1 MPQNLKK
8 SARNGKLERR
18 RKKPSVKLLRSVNVL
33 PPLKLL
39 RRTRLMLPVLPIL
52 RRLNLLP
59 TLAVSALSCRQLATS
74 LPTAKFPGSTAV
86 PVAWC
91 IRVMVRWPI
100 LQTTLTPRM
109 DKAGRCISNVSSQ
122 SFVIIAL
129 SGPSHEEMHKKER
142 KGKKKKKKKKSLV
155 NMPQGRM
162 ERRFNEVLGSIALR
176 DNS

>member
-1 MPQNLKK
+1 
-8 SARNGKLERR
+8 
-18 RKKPSVKLLRSVNVL
+18 
-33 PPLKLL
+33 
-39 RRTRLMLPVLPIL
+39 
-52 RRLNLLP
+52 
-59 TLAVSALSCRQLATS
+59 
-74 LPTAKFPGSTAV
+74 
-86 PVAWC
+86 
-91 IRVMVRWPI
+91 
-100 LQTTLTPRM
+100 M

>member
-1 MPQNLKK
+1 
-8 SARNGKLERR
+8 
-18 RKKPSVKLLRSVNVL
+18 
-33 PPLKLL
+33 
-39 RRTRLMLPVLPIL
+39 
-52 RRLNLLP
+52 
-59 TLAVSALSCRQLATS
+59 
-74 LPTAKFPGSTAV
+74 
-86 PVAWC
+86 
-91 IRVMVRWPI
+91 
-100 LQTTLTPRM
+100 M

-142 KGKKKKKKKKSLV
+142 KGKKEEKKSLV